1 LILHYPGLYVLW
13 ALAIPAFYLVIL
25 LEERELVERFGEEYR
40 RYVAR
45 VPRLLPRVSAPSS

>member
-1 LILHYPGLYVLW
+1 VLW
-13 ALAIPAFYLVIL
+13 ALSIPAFYQVIL